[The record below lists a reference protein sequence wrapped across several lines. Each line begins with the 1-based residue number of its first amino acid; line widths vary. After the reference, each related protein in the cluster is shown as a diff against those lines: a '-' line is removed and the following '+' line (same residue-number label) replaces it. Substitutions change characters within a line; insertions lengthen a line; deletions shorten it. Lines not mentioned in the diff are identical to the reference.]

1 MRARLRL
8 DHEGITV
15 LLAAS
20 VEEYLRASGAVYS
33 WQGPI
38 REYDQHRGLLIL
50 DDGRRLNVVVD
61 GSFLR
66 QFDSDG

>member
-50 DDGRRLNVVVD
+50 DDDIEPAAEHVGVEH
-61 GSFLR
+61 S
-66 QFDSDG
+66 